1 MSNVGADVDGDF
13 NVDFNDEEQEYTCYE
28 NFTVYHPVFESA
40 QFWIEGVLLIVVGI
54 LGILGNGL
62 TLVVLGN
69 SKKTNFHQ
77 LLIVL
82 SVTDTLLV
90 RLALENTKEKT
101 AQQPAGFEPTAFK
114 IFVMLIVVL
123 STTINCICIVTKRH
137 YYSGT

>member
-1 MSNVGADVDGDF
+1 MSDTDADAKVDVDI
-13 NVDFNDEEQEYTCYE
+13 NDEEEEYTCYE

-40 QFWIEGVLLIVVGI
+40 QFWIEGVLLIGVGI

-90 RLALENTKEKT
+90 
-101 AQQPAGFEPTAFK
+101 
-114 IFVMLIVVL
+114 
-123 STTINCICIVTKRH
+123 
-137 YYSGT
+137 